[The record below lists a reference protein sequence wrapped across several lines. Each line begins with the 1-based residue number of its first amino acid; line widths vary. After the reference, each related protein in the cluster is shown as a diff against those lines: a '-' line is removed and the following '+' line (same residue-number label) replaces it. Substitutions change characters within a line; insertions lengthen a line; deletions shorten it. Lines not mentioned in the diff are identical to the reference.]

1 MLAAAE
7 RPILLAGHGVARHD
21 AAAAL
26 RNLAEAWEVPVAT
39 TFHGKGVFPD
49 DHPLALGAVG
59 FMRHDYANFGFDQA
73 DAIVAVGYELQE
85 FDPEKIN
92 PSRTTPI
99 VHVHTFPAEVDEHY
113 AVTVGIE
120 ADLSRAL
127 DALGKAVQRRFAGG
141 PETSAI
147 RRLLAEELDRGAA
160 DDRCP
165 LAPQRIVADVR
176 AALGRDDIVL
186 ADTDAVKSGW
196 PGCTPPTAPTPA
208 CSPTACPRW
217 ASRCPARSPRPVC
230 GPKSGRWPRWATGPS

>member
-1 MLAAAE
+1 MPEDVERHRRRPDLTPLPVNRVRPVDPSPTQIARAAEVLAAAE

-92 PSRTTPI
+92 PQ
-99 VHVHTFPAEVDEHY
+99 PA
-113 AVTVGIE
+113 
-120 ADLSRAL
+120 
-127 DALGKAVQRRFAGG
+127 RRR
-141 PETSAI
+141 S
-147 RRLLAEELDRGAA
+147 
-160 DDRCP
+160 
-165 LAPQRIVADVR
+165 
-176 AALGRDDIVL
+176 
-186 ADTDAVKSGW
+186 
-196 PGCTPPTAPTPA
+196 CTCTR
-208 CSPTACPRW
+208 SLPRW
-217 ASRCPARSPRPVC
+217 TSTTR
-230 GPKSGRWPRWATGPS
+230 